1 MTRQS
6 DSART
11 SIDVRTARNDIGKHN
26 TYPRTVY
33 DARLINALVTHAKST
48 R

>member
-11 SIDVRTARNDIGKHN
+11 SMDVRSVRNDIGKHN

-33 DARLINALVTHAKST
+33 DARLSNVLVEHAKST